1 MEITQEK
8 LKEMLVPPGHLSEE
22 QFTAS
27 VERSGQKKISLLES
41 LVVDGLITDENLG
54 KTIADFFDHKFADL
68 GEVRIDEA
76 SLDCMP
82 EVVARSQR
90 AIVFG
95 MEGDIL
101 NVATENVDNYEFFK
115 LLEKKTGK
123 SATVFYTTKTNLDS
137 ALKYYKGNLVS
148 AIQRLIESSVENLH
162 EGDIVK
168 LVNTFLEYASDSRAS
183 DIHIEPLDHDVLIR
197 FRVDGLLHE
206 ALRYPKGLHEKIIF
220 RIKIMS
226 RLQTDEHLAAQDGR
240 FNYSSSGNV
249 FDVRV
254 SILPITDGENV
265 VMRLLDSHTHKYTL
279 ENLGL
284 GDADY
289 KKILHASEKP
299 HGMIIAVGPTG
310 SGKTTVL
317 YTILEKLNSP
327 EVNITTIEDPVEYE
341 IEGVQQTQMN
351 AKKNLTFA
359 NGLRSIVRQDPDI
372 IMVGEIRDEETA
384 DISINA
390 ALTGHLLLSTLHT
403 NDAATTFPRLIEMG
417 VEPFLIASSV
427 NLIVAVRLVRKIC
440 DHCKMSYIPEGEELD
455 ILKMTPEIMHEVQSI
470 SGTKDFS
477 HLRLYKGSGCKMC
490 GNSGYNERVGIFE
503 LLEMNEDIRLLIIQ
517 KASAEEINKQAIL
530 SGMTSLLHDGVV
542 KTLNGTTTF
551 EEIVRAVRT

>member
-8 LKEMLVPPGHLSEE
+8 LKELLVPPGHVTEE
-22 QFTAS
+22 QFALCVTHA
-27 VERSGQKKISLLES
+27 EHKKISLSDALVLE
-41 LVVDGLITDENLG
+41 GLISDENLG
-54 KTIADFFDHKFADL
+54 KTIADFLDHRFADL
-68 GEVRIDEA
+68 GEVRIDEKC
-76 SLDCMP
+76 LEYIP
-82 EVVARSQR
+82 EVVARAQR

-95 MEGDIL
+95 IEGDVL

-115 LLEKKTGK
+115 LLEKKSGK
-123 SATVFYTTKTNLDS
+123 TVNIFYTTRTHLDT
-137 ALKYYKGNLVS
+137 ALKYYKGNLYD
-148 AIQRLIESSVENLH
+148 AIEVLIKSSLENQH

-168 LVNTFLEYASDSRAS
+168 LVNIFLEYASDSRAS
-183 DIHIEPLDHDVLIR
+183 DIHIEPLDNDVLIR
-197 FRVDGLLHE
+197 FRVDGILHE
-206 ALRYPKGLHEKIIF
+206 ATRYPKSLHEKIIF

-240 FNYSSSGNV
+240 FNFTANENI

-289 KKILHASEKP
+289 QKILRASQKP

-327 EVNITTIEDPVEYE
+327 EVNITTIEDPVEYD

-351 AKKNLTFA
+351 VKKNLTFA

-390 ALTGHLLLSTLHT
+390 ALTGHLLLSSLHT
-403 NDAATTFPRLIEMG
+403 NDAATTFPRLMEMN

-427 NLIVAVRLVRKIC
+427 NLIIAVRLVRKIC
-440 DHCKMSYIPEGEELD
+440 DHCKMSYMPEGEELD
-455 ILKMTPEIMHEVQSI
+455 ILKMTPEIAKAIQIV
-470 SGTKDFS
+470 SGSDDIART
-477 HLRLYKGSGCKMC
+477 RLYRGSGCKMC
-490 GNSGYNERVGIFE
+490 GHSGYNERVGIFE
-503 LLEMNEDIRLLIIQ
+503 ILEMDEAARLLVIQ
-517 KASAEEINKQAIL
+517 KSSAEDINKQAL
-530 SGMTSLLHDGVV
+530 KSGMTSLLHDGVV

-551 EEIVRAVRT
+551 EEVLRAVRT

>member
-8 LKEMLVPPGHLSEE
+8 LREMLVPPGHVTEEKFSLSVAHAE
-22 QFTAS
+22 
-27 VERSGQKKISLLES
+27 QKKISIS
-41 LVVDGLITDENLG
+41 DALVQDGIITDENLG
-54 KTIADFFDHKFADL
+54 KTIADFYDYRFVDL
-68 GEVRIDEA
+68 GEMRIDENF
-76 SLDCMP
+76 LEYLP
-82 EVVARSQR
+82 EVVARAQG

-95 MEGDIL
+95 VEE
-101 NVATENVDNYEFFK
+101 NVINLATENVDNYEFIK

-123 SATVFYTTKTNLDS
+123 KIALFYATHAHLDL
-137 ALKYYKGNLVS
+137 AFKYYKGNLYD
-148 AIQRLIESSVENLH
+148 AIQELIKSSVENQH

-168 LVNTFLEYASDSRAS
+168 LVNIFLEYASDSRAS

-197 FRVDGLLHE
+197 FRVDGILHV
-206 ALRYPKGLHEKIIF
+206 ATRYPKSLHEKIIF

-226 RLQTDEHLAAQDGR
+226 RLQTDEHSAVQDGR
-240 FNYSSSGNV
+240 FNFTSNDNV

-284 GDADY
+284 GDSDY
-289 KKILHASEKP
+289 KKIVRASEKP

-317 YTILEKLNSP
+317 YTILEKLNTS
-327 EVNITTIEDPVEYE
+327 EVNITTIEDPVEYD

-351 AKKNLTFA
+351 VKKNLTFA

-390 ALTGHLLLSTLHT
+390 ALTGHLLLSSLHT
-403 NDAATTFPRLIEMG
+403 NDAATTFPRLMEMN

-427 NLIVAVRLVRKIC
+427 NLIIAVRLVRKIC
-440 DHCKMSYIPEGEELD
+440 DHCKVSYIPEGEELD
-455 ILKMTPEIMHEVQSI
+455 ILKMTSEITQVIRDVSGNDDI
-470 SGTKDFS
+470 SHT
-477 HLRLYKGSGCKMC
+477 RLYRGSGCKMC
-490 GNSGYNERVGIFE
+490 GQSGYNERIGIFE
-503 LLEMNEDIRLLIIQ
+503 ILEMDEAIRLLVIQ
-517 KASAEEINKQAIL
+517 KSSAEDINTQAVK

-542 KTLNGTTTF
+542 KTLSGVTTF
-551 EEIVRAVRT
+551 DEVLRAVRT